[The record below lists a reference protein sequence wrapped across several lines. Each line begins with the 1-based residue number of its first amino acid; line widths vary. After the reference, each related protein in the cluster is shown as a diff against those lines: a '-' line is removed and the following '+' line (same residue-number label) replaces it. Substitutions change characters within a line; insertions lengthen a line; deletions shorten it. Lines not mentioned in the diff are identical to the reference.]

1 MRFRYLFLA
10 AWTLSVALPANAEL
24 TSVAKDFLNQTK
36 TFSATKVMASPTAD
50 GSYLMAML
58 FNQPNGSA
66 GNLVAILKWTD
77 EQGAQSR
84 SLALSGSV
92 PQGVVFPIRVAANS
106 LVTVHTTGSVGTS
119 YDLFVR
125 GIGFWVPGSGST
137 SLSDYHTNL
146 LLWSNATY
154 PNKQTVLTAPAA
166 DKSYLFRVNINEP
179 ANTSTDSM
187 CVDILSVD
195 EYSRNQ
201 TQTGCASPNGAPA
214 MMTFPLRVKGGTSVQ
229 LVTYHFTPPKWGGS
243 PTYNL
248 TVDVIGF

>member
-1 MRFRYLFLA
+1 MRFRCSLLIALVFVI
-10 AWTLSVALPANAEL
+10 TLQANAEL
-24 TSVAKDFLNQTK
+24 TRVAKDFINQTK
-36 TFSATKVMASPTAD
+36 TFAATKVMASPTAN
-50 GSYLMAML
+50 GSYLMCL
-58 FNQPNGSA
+58 WFNQPSGST
-66 GNLVAILKWTD
+66 GNLVATLKWTD
-77 EQGAQSR
+77 EQGAHSR
-84 SLALSGSV
+84 NLALSGSV
-92 PQGVVFPIRVAANS
+92 PQSSVFPIRVLAKSA
-106 LVTVHTTGSVGTS
+106 VTVQTSGTVGAS

-166 DKSYLFRVNINEP
+166 DTSYLLRVNINEP
-179 ANTSTDSM
+179 ANTSNDSM
-187 CVDILSVD
+187 CVDIVSVD
-195 EYSRNQ
+195 EYSRKQ
-201 TQTGCASPNGAPA
+201 TQTACASDDGSPA
-214 MMTFPLRVKGGTSVQ
+214 MMTFPVRVKGGTSVQ